1 MSFSLSKKLAGV
13 AVAAA
18 VLGGAGAVAWA
29 DSSTTTPPATTPPA
43 TTAPAA
49 TTNAKPA
56 KAHQAGGFAGIL
68 HRADHGVIEVKIR
81 DDGGHA
87 TWQTVTFDRGKVSTV
102 TQDSI
107 TLARP
112 DGQSVTLK
120 LADSTRYHGVTG
132 WRDLKTQKGA
142 IVISRDGTATQVF
155 QPKPKANG

>member
-29 DSSTTTPPATTPPA
+29 DSSTTTPPATAPSTTPP
-43 TTAPAA
+43 A

-56 KAHQAGGFAGIL
+56 KAHRPGGFAGIL

-81 DDGGHA
+81 DDGGRA

-132 WRDLKTQKGA
+132 WPALKTQKGA

-155 QPKPKANG
+155 QPKPKANS